1 MYQQDSFFDLS
12 GWGQVGLALISVTLF
27 VAMLLITRRL
37 LRRFP
42 VWGRIIGALVLF
54 WLFVWASPQIYYMY
68 YRMII
73 PDLPLQWVIWH
84 VREPLKPLEMLI
96 FSYRPNLSAHGQG
109 ILGWAMILTAMGFP
123 RARGEGVG

>member
-37 LRRFP
+37 LRCFP
-42 VWGRIIGALVLF
+42 VWARIGGALVLF

-84 VREPLKPLEMLI
+84 AREPLKPLEML
-96 FSYRPNLSAHGQG
+96 FFAYQSNLSAHGQG

-123 RARGEGVG
+123 RARGERVR